1 MPQQNLVPIPALL
14 SSAGQPQQNHPADLY
29 AKRNSRGW
37 INANHLTSDEDDLPT
52 VWAQR
57 KLGSRICPCEPFVS
71 FDYLKLLC
79 HMLSSLAAGC
89 RRHAS

>member
-1 MPQQNLVPIPALL
+1 MKMKPCHAAAKPSAHPLL

-29 AKRNSRGW
+29 AKGNSRGW

-71 FDYLKLLC
+71 FDQVDMPY
-79 HMLSSLAAGC
+79 AFIFGC
-89 RRHAS
+89 RMP